1 MAPHLNR
8 PALCVMKGL
17 IMDIRHVPTGNLSE
31 DSGAV
36 PLAGGR
42 GELFSISIV
51 ADPRD
56 LEDLLDRLAQSQ
68 YPIDPQIDHDAEVD
82 GRVVTLVDFPA
93 YAGWLDEIRDLIR
106 DREAVKIRKCM
117 THVAPN

>member
-1 MAPHLNR
+1 MNVRHL
-8 PALCVMKGL
+8 
-17 IMDIRHVPTGNLSE
+17 PTGKLSE
-31 DSGAV
+31 DPSAV

-42 GELFSISIV
+42 GELLSVSIV

-68 YPIDPQIDHDAEVD
+68 YPIDPQIYHDAEVE
-82 GRVVTLVDFPA
+82 GRAVTLVEFPA
-93 YAGWLDEIRDLIR
+93 YAGWLDEIRGLTR
-106 DREAVKIRKCM
+106 DREAVTIRKCM